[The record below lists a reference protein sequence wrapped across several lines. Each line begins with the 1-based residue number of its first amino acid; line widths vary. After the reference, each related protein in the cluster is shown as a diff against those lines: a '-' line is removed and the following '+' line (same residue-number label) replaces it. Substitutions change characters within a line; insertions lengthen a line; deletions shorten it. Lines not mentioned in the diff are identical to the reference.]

1 MLFSFGQFLQ
11 YEVKLLAMAQIFSP
25 VSRGNHIPIDKAG
38 FEWVG
43 FVDDGTKHK
52 ICQIEEVSLRKAVS
66 YSVQRV
72 ETAR

>member
-38 FEWVG
+38 FE
-43 FVDDGTKHK
+43 
-52 ICQIEEVSLRKAVS
+52 
-66 YSVQRV
+66 
-72 ETAR
+72 